1 MESGF
6 SGTPTVVQRWP
17 PETSIQSKKAKYF
30 CTHPTLQNGGSA
42 YVERQSQARGLV
54 IKNRSER
61 CIFHDP
67 SSSSGQEV
75 PEISK
80 SREDISIQVPTT
92 QPIQCTLGLYQDPM
106 FDSDPPKRIGSSDGF
121 LYRRHTG
128 DGRIRSTIKKPCS
141 VFTVPTQEPGVH
153 HQ

>member
-1 MESGF
+1 MG
-6 SGTPTVVQRWP
+6 RWP

-42 YVERQSQARGLV
+42 YVKRQSQARGLV

-61 CIFHDP
+61 CIFHDL

-80 SREDISIQVPTT
+80 SREDISI
-92 QPIQCTLGLYQDPM
+92 TLGLFSAPWVFAKTLCSIVTLLKEFGLRMVVYIDNTQVMAELEAQLKDHVQCL
-106 FDSDPPKRIGSSDGF
+106 
-121 LYRRHTG
+121 LYLLNNLG
-128 DGRIRSTIKKPCS
+128 YIINNYKNQ
-141 VFTVPTQEPGVH
+141 F
-153 HQ
+153 